1 MKSLITA
8 MLGST
13 AILRMMTDEGAGGST
28 MGSVDMEK
36 LAAAV
41 AQLDPANDDHWLA
54 DGRARVEAVEA
65 IYGDTSPTREQVD
78 MIGRLRNP
86 PPAPSIVEPRPI
98 VSADTYA
105 EGTPERADYDL
116 GYASGIEAT
125 THVDGTVF
133 DPADSFAFKE
143 GYSAQRRDGT
153 DAVFTNQNV
162 LAGAA
167 SITKGRVVFLTLA
180 APFDGET
187 EVVGIVVKV
196 AEDGSANVKA
206 FAPNGGADMPFTGVR
221 STVEVDAMP
230 DGADKNA
237 ARTATWSFPPRA

>member
-86 PPAPSIVEPRPI
+86 PPAPPADNDHVVEG
-98 VSADTYA
+98 A
-105 EGTPERADYDL
+105 EQFT
-116 GYASGIEAT
+116 
-125 THVDGTVF
+125 
-133 DPADSFAFKE
+133 DPAPQTGA
-143 GYSAQRRDGT
+143 